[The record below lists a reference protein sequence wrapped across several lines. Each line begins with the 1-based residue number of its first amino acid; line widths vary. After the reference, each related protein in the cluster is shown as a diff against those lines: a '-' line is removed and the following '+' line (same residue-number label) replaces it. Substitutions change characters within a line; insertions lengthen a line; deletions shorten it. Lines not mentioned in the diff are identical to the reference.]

1 MNRAVTALI
10 VAEGL
15 GCPMSPE
22 APGTS
27 LLVRVAEDACR
38 ILGVGSREELRAHPE
53 AALAEEMDLSGHVV
67 VPGLV
72 NAHCHLD
79 LTAFGPHPRASGTPF
94 PEWLDG
100 VRRARLAAP
109 DGVAEAVRAGI
120 RASVAGGVV
129 AVGDIAGSGR
139 PEPLSV
145 LRESP
150 LAGVSFLELFGL
162 GDRQGGAI
170 ERADREALEVGGET
184 SPQVRRGLSPHAP
197 YSAGPDLFRHCARL
211 AASRG
216 VPVCTHLAESMEE
229 REWLCAGTGRMRE
242 FFRGLGVV
250 DAGAEAN
257 FGGHA
262 SPVQMALPWLTAA
275 PWVLAH
281 VNDCSDEDIR
291 ALASTT
297 CSVVYC
303 PRASWYF
310 EHHKE
315 FGPHR
320 YRAMVEAGINVA
332 LGTDSILNLPAGTE
346 RLSTLDEMRF
356 LHRRDAADPGMLLRM
371 ATVQGAR
378 ALGLKPESFLLRP
391 TRHGAVAGLVAVPV
405 DATTREKPALV
416 RVLESDEPPVVLW
429 PAGPGEG
436 CAHAPSRM
444 LAP

>member
-1 MNRAVTALI
+1 MAD
-10 VAEGL
+10 GL
-15 GCPMSPE
+15 GCPVSPD
-22 APGTS
+22 PRGTC
-27 LLVRVAEDACR
+27 LLVRVAGDACS
-38 ILGVGSREELRAHPE
+38 ILGVGSREDLRAHPE

-67 VPGLV
+67 LPGLV

-79 LTAFGPHPRASGTPF
+79 LTAIGPQPRASGTAF

-100 VRRARLAAP
+100 VRRARLTVQ
-109 DGVAEAVRAGI
+109 DGVAEAVRAGV
-120 RASVAGGVV
+120 RASVLGGVV

-139 PEPLSV
+139 SDPLSV
-145 LRESP
+145 LRDSP
-150 LAGVSFLELFGL
+150 LEGVSFLELFGL
-162 GDRQGGAI
+162 GGRQAGAI
-170 ERADREALEVGGET
+170 ERADREAREVGGER
-184 SPQVRRGLSPHAP
+184 SQRVRRGLSPHAP
-197 YSAGPDLFRHCARL
+197 YSAGPDLLRHCAQL
-211 AASRG
+211 AATRS

-229 REWLCAGTGRMRE
+229 REWLCSGTGRMRE
-242 FFRGLGVV
+242 FFRGLGIV
-250 DAGAEAN
+250 DAEAEAH

-262 SPVQMALPWLTAA
+262 SPVQMALPWLSGA

-320 YRAMVEAGINVA
+320 YRAMVAAGINVA
-332 LGTDSILNLPAGTE
+332 LGTDSILSLPADTE

-356 LHRRDAADPGMLLRM
+356 LHRRDEADPWVLLRM
-371 ATVQGAR
+371 ATVHGAR
-378 ALGLKPESFLLRP
+378 ALGLKPEGFVLRP
-391 TRHGAVAGLVAVPV
+391 ARGGTVAGLVAVPV
-405 DATTREKPALV
+405 EATTRDKPPMV
-416 RVLESDEPPVVLW
+416 RVLESDEPPVLLW
-429 PAGPGEG
+429 PSGPGEG